1 MVLKGSI
8 GTFDIISIIQMVT
21 SQQVTGVLHIQGTD
35 KNDIFEILI
44 ENGMI
49 VRAVPLVET
58 PARYSAQRLHKAGLL
73 GSGQFKVLMEGIKKG
88 EIGEADIP
96 KRYSVPVS
104 SMKRL
109 ILSITYESLHR
120 MYALKSGTYEFEP
133 KKIEYDLQLI
143 EPMNTEFVLMES
155 SRILD
160 EVVHS
165 NWTYRDD
172 VVFQKTAINEKE
184 QQKHVHPAPAMKTG
198 TNAETNAGTKAE
210 EEFVIER
217 TTAPA
222 EVQKAAEEIP
232 AEKISEEHHKT
243 AEDILLELI
252 DGKRTL
258 SSIYLMSL
266 LSKNEV
272 ILELGTMLKAEKIE
286 AFHVPER
293 QILPRKTP
301 FTARVVSV
309 SKAVLAFA
317 FTLVILI
324 TILWYSKIN
333 PLNTQEKKKE
343 VRYSNLLKYIGKYQQ
358 IKLTN
363 ALEIYKLEYGGYPGS
378 LKALVDR
385 HIVRSKD
392 LTFPYGSEYYY
403 TVQDGTYILIAPK
416 YAAK

>member
-21 SQQVTGVLHIQGTD
+21 SQQVTGVLHIQGPD
-35 KNDIFEILI
+35 KNDIFEIMI

-49 VRAVPLVET
+49 IRAVPMIEA

-73 GSGQFKVLMEGIKKG
+73 GSGQFKVLMAGIKK
-88 EIGEADIP
+88 EDINEADIP
-96 KRYSVPVS
+96 KRFSVPVS

-109 ILSITYESLHR
+109 ILSITYDSLHR
-120 MYALKSGTYEFEP
+120 MYALKSGNYEFEP
-133 KKIEYDLQLI
+133 KKIEYDPQLI

-155 SRILD
+155 SRVVD

-184 QQKHVHPAPAMKTG
+184 QPKPVHKPPVTKT
-198 TNAETNAGTKAE
+198 ETKAE
-210 EEFVIER
+210 EEFIIER
-217 TTAPA
+217 TAAPV

-232 AEKISEEHHKT
+232 EEQNKTSEDVPQGHHKT
-243 AEDILLELI
+243 TEDILLELI
-252 DGKRTL
+252 DGKRTVG
-258 SSIYLMSL
+258 SIYFMSL

-272 ILELGTMLKAEKIE
+272 ILELGNMLKAGKIA
-286 AFHVPER
+286 AFHVPKA

-301 FTARVVSV
+301 IAARIISASKTVLILVVNI
-309 SKAVLAFA
+309 
-317 FTLVILI
+317 VILLM
-324 TILWYSKIN
+324 ILYYSKIN
-333 PLNTQEKKKE
+333 PLNTQEKKRE

-363 ALEIYKLEYGGYPGS
+363 ALEIYKLEYGSYPDS